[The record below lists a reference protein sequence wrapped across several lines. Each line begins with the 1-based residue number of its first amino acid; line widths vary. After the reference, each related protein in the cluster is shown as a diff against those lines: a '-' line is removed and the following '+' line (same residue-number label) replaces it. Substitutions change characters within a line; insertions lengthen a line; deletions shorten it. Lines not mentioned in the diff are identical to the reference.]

1 MPASQYPEQFDCGR
15 VNLWV
20 KDSKKTNDKFLS
32 GIVEFFQA
40 DGTLVKLNIRAFKN
54 NKRNERSADFYGSVS
69 IDVDGVAFVEFSEKV
84 DVEEAPSQRRA
95 PAQRPAPVKPQAPAA
110 KQDGELPLF

>member
-1 MPASQYPEQFDCGR
+1 MTSQYPETYDCGR

-20 KDSKKTNDKFLS
+20 KDSKKGDKFLS

-54 NKRNERSADFYGSVS
+54 NKKNERSADFYGSVS
-69 IDVDGVAFVEFSEKV
+69 VDKDGVAFVEFSEKV
-84 DVEEAPSQRRA
+84 DVA
-95 PAQRPAPVKPQAPAA
+95 
-110 KQDGELPLF
+110 DGEPVQPKRLAKPSVQQSKVNTFTDLPIF

>member
-1 MPASQYPEQFDCGR
+1 MTSQYPEQYDVAR

-20 KDSKKTNDKFLS
+20 KDSRTGDKFLS

-54 NKRNERSADFYGSVS
+54 NKRNERSADFFGSIS
-69 IDVDGVAFVEFSEKV
+69 ADVDGVSLVEFSEKV
-84 DVEEAPSQRRA
+84 DVEEAP
-95 PAQRPAPVKPQAPAA
+95 PQRPAASPAKKVINKKPVKQE
-110 KQDGELPLF
+110 DSDIPLF